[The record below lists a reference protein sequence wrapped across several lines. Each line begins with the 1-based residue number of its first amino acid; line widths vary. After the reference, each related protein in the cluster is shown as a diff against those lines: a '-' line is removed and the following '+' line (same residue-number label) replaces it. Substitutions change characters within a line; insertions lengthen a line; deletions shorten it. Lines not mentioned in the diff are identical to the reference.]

1 MFSNLDQHSLG
12 IQICPNPNYHYI
24 ITERNIIMAKTKK
37 NVPLTKTQKSEVK
50 VIAKNAVK
58 NEAEK
63 KYMNCARILSVRPYR
78 ANTPGNIGVIAFSN
92 SVSTVS
98 DGTQLHYGIADG
110 TGAPEP
116 IKELKMMRPYVG
128 LTGDAQ
134 TDNYAIEGRE
144 CKPSSARVKW
154 RMSRDIGDA
163 VALAG
168 TVPTLNPPNLATN
181 LPVIVRMIRVNPK
194 VGQNNIRCDP
204 EEDLFLTEYNN
215 NIGINSS
222 NFDETELLMY
232 RVNKRR
238 YNVIED
244 KFFRIQNAL
253 TLQYQ
258 LSFRP
263 SDSNSYYAPQISNT
277 NANCEKLY
285 QTNHMLTSKKGG
297 SLFYDTPDVSTL
309 EAPSSGHKREYIFY
323 HMVYAGAETFLTR
336 DGGSPTYPSDL
347 LLTASPMVKFTDV

>member
-1 MFSNLDQHSLG
+1 
-12 IQICPNPNYHYI
+12 
-24 ITERNIIMAKTKK
+24 MAKTKK

-58 NEAEK
+58 DEAEK
-63 KYMNCARILSVRPYR
+63 KYMNCARITAVRPYR

-128 LTGDAQ
+128 VTGDAQ

-154 RMSRDIGDA
+154 RMSRDIGNILDS
-163 VALAG
+163 
-168 TVPTLNPPNLATN
+168 TTSNTINPANLATN

-204 EEDLFLTEYNN
+204 EEDLFVTEYNN
-215 NIGINSS
+215 NIGINSA

-232 RVNKRR
+232 RINKRR
-238 YNVIED
+238 YNVVED

-253 TLQYQ
+253 TLSYQ
-258 LSFRP
+258 LSWKGE
-263 SDSNSYYAPQISNT
+263 SYYQMPQITNT

-285 QTNHMLTSKKGG
+285 TTNHMLTSKKGG
-297 SLFYDTPDVSTL
+297 SLFYDAPDVSTL

-323 HMVYAGAETFLTR
+323 HFVYAGAETFLSE
-336 DGGSPTYPSDL
+336 DGGTPTHPIVTGKHMIRS
-347 LLTASPMVKFTDV
+347 V